1 MPYLGLP
8 IHAPVLV
15 RALPATTGTPTLGP
29 PDAPPFR
36 ALMPHPRD

>member
-15 RALPATTGTPTLGP
+15 RALPATTGTSTLSP
-29 PDAPPFR
+29 PDAPPFCTPI
-36 ALMPHPRD
+36 AHPRD